1 MALPAGVSYDA
12 QTLTYAI
19 STGTSTTSIKSVIT
33 QAASGS
39 TILFERGTHTITD
52 TLQITRNDITVKGEG
67 RTNTKL
73 VFDFP
78 GDAGDGI
85 HVKGSYSS
93 YSGMLSG
100 NASAGSSTVT
110 LKSVSGLKVGD
121 VLHIQQKNTS
131 SWLDANGYGNISS
144 TDASKFPIN
153 ETLVEIKSISGNIVT
168 FKTPVTHAISASL
181 STVKVI
187 KAVDGVTLS
196 DFSLTYNLGT
206 PDPDAMT
213 NARPSDAGTIAIY
226 MDKTQ
231 DAVIKNVNVTNAPS
245 HSIEFRSSLAPKVD
259 TVKIDGSHNKGD
271 DGNGYGI
278 QVAETYY
285 GIFNNLD
292 IQNVRHAFVFSS
304 WNTEVGNKVHI
315 ISTNRDINFHGGPD
329 YNNSVT
335 VDSDVYR
342 LGDTVWRIVSPGGSM
357 HPTTDLSKN
366 TVLFGVASAGSK
378 DDVIHG
384 WDNGA
389 WLDGNDGKDTLH
401 GGDSADI
408 LIGGLKNDTLI
419 GGGGRDTF
427 VFEVN
432 GGVDTIKDF
441 KTGSSGDYI
450 ALNGFPGVESFSKV
464 AVNSVSGGVNLV
476 VSGKTIAFLEGVS
489 KSALTASHFIFN
501 DSDLTKIPD
510 DLISQAPEPV
520 PESAPSA
527 NPEPAPS
534 PSEPPPF
541 IPPIIP
547 TITSLLTSLT
557 SKIETVIGTAAN
569 ETIRAYTAQ
578 LTASD
583 TIDLKGG
590 FDTLKF
596 ESTSLNFNSSLYA
609 KLDGI
614 DNIDVS
620 DAGLRAKLVLDS
632 SFLESTDEGEVTITY
647 GSKGLGGLDTGA
659 IGAGHKVYLSGSGV
673 ANLSASDD
681 TVYVADGSHGRVYGL
696 YGDDRLFGNDG
707 ADFLFGDTGD
717 DLLVGGRGA
726 DTLSG
731 GAGADIF
738 RYEDVLDGGD
748 MIVDFGGGDLLDLTA
763 LLARNGFTDVN
774 SAVTGGYLE
783 IVQHGADVQV
793 SAESQLL
800 VTVKNSVVDDL
811 LTNIL
816 IA

>member
-1 MALPAGVSYDA
+1 MPLPAGVSYDA

-19 STGTSTTSIKSVIT
+19 STGTSTSSIKSVIA

-39 TILFERGTHTITD
+39 TILFKRGTHTITD
-52 TLQITRNDITVKGEG
+52 TLEITRNDITVKGEG
-67 RTNTKL
+67 KSNTKL

-93 YSGMLSG
+93 YSGMLSSS
-100 NASAGSSTVT
+100 ASAGSTSIT
-110 LKSVSGLKVGD
+110 LKSTSGLKAGD

-131 SWLDANGYGNISS
+131 SWLDANGYDNISS
-144 TDASKFPIN
+144 SDASKFPIN
-153 ETLVEIKSISGNIVT
+153 ETLTEIKSISGNTVT
-168 FKTPVTHAISASL
+168 LKTAVTHAINASL

-187 KAVDGVTLS
+187 KPVEGVTLS

-206 PDPDAMT
+206 PDPDDMT
-213 NARPSDAGTIAIY
+213 NARPRDAGTIAIY

-231 DAVIKNVNVTNAPS
+231 DAAVKNVNVTNAPS

-285 GIFNNLD
+285 GTFDNLD

-315 ISTNRDINFHGGPD
+315 LSTNRDINYHGGPD
-329 YNNSVT
+329 YNNEVT
-335 VDSDVYR
+335 VDSSIYR
-342 LGDTVWRIVSPGGSM
+342 MGDIVWRIVSPGGSM
-357 HPTTDLSKN
+357 HPYTNFDRNTT
-366 TVLFGVASAGSK
+366 LFKVASAGSK

-384 WDNGA
+384 SNSGS

-401 GGDSADI
+401 GGSSADI

-419 GGGGRDTF
+419 GGGGRDKF

-441 KTGSSGDYI
+441 KTGTSGDYI
-450 ALNGFPGVESFSKV
+450 VLNGFSGVTLFSKV
-464 AVNSVSGGVNLV
+464 TISSVSGGVNLV
-476 VSGKTIAFLEGVS
+476 VGGKTIAYLEGVS
-489 KSALTASHFIFN
+489 KSALTAAHFIYN
-501 DSDLTKIPD
+501 DYNLTKIPD
-510 DLISQAPEPV
+510 SIISQVE
-520 PESAPSA
+520 E
-527 NPEPAPS
+527 PEPAPAS
-534 PSEPPPF
+534 SPDPVPPPSEL
-541 IPPIIP
+541 PPIIP
-547 TITSLLTSLT
+547 PIAGPITSLT
-557 SKIETVIGTAAN
+557 SKIETIAGTSAN

-583 TIDLKGG
+583 RIDLKTG

-596 ESTSLNFNSSLYA
+596 ESTSLSFNSSLYA
-609 KLDGI
+609 NLDGI

-620 DAGLRAKLVLDS
+620 DTGLRAKLILDS
-632 SFLESTDEGEVTITY
+632 SFLQSSDHGEVTITF
-647 GSKGLGGLDTGA
+647 GTRGLGGLDTSATGA
-659 IGAGHKVYLSGSGV
+659 SHKVYLSGNSV

-681 TVYVADGSHGRVYGL
+681 TIYIADGSNGRVYGL
-696 YGDDRLFGNDG
+696 YGNDKLYGNSG
-707 ADFLFGDTGD
+707 IDFLYGDTGN

-738 RYEDVLDGGD
+738 RYEDLLDGGD
-748 MIVDFGGGDLLDLTA
+748 TIVDFGSGDTLDITA
-763 LLARNGFTDVN
+763 LLADNGFTDAN
-774 SAVTGGYLE
+774 SAVAGGYLE
-783 IVQHGADVQV
+783 IVQHGADVTV

-800 VTVKNSVVDDL
+800 VTVKNSGVDDVL
-811 LTNIL
+811 ANIL

>member
-1 MALPAGVSYDA
+1 MALPVGVSYDA

-19 STGTSTTSIKSVIT
+19 STGTSTTSIKSVIA
-33 QAASGS
+33 QATSGS
-39 TILFERGTHTITD
+39 TIVFERGTHTITD
-52 TLQITRNDITVKGEG
+52 TLEITRNDITVKGEG
-67 RTNTKL
+67 KTNTKL

-93 YSGMLSG
+93 YSGMLSS

-121 VLHIQQKNTS
+121 VLHIQQKNTA
-131 SWLDANGYGNISS
+131 SWLDANGYDNISS
-144 TDASKFPIN
+144 SDAGKFPIN
-153 ETLVEIKSISGNIVT
+153 ETLVEIKSISGNTVT
-168 FKTPVTHAISASL
+168 LKTPVTHAISASL
-181 STVKVI
+181 STVEVI
-187 KAVDGVTLS
+187 KTVDKVTLS

-206 PDPDAMT
+206 PDADDMS
-213 NARPSDAGTIAIY
+213 NARPRDAGTIAIY

-231 DAVIKNVNVTNAPS
+231 DAIIKNVNVTNAPS
-245 HSIEFRSSLAPKVD
+245 HSIEFRTSLTPKVD
-259 TVKIDGSHNKGD
+259 SVKIDGAHNKGD

-285 GIFNNLD
+285 GVFENLD

-315 ISTNRDINFHGGPD
+315 TSTNRDINFHGGPD
-329 YNNSVT
+329 YNNVVT
-335 VDSDVYR
+335 VDSDIYR

-384 WDNGA
+384 WDSGA

-401 GGDSADI
+401 GGDSADV

-419 GGGGRDTF
+419 GGGGRDKF

-441 KTGSSGDYI
+441 KTASSGDYI
-450 ALNGFPGVESFSKV
+450 VLNGFSGVTSFSKV
-464 AVNSVSGGVNLV
+464 TVNSVSGGVNLV
-476 VSGKTIAFLEGVS
+476 VGGKTIAYLEGVS
-489 KSALTASHFIFN
+489 KAALTASHFIFN

-510 DLISQAPEPV
+510 GLIPALEEPDAPPPAV
-520 PESAPSA
+520 PEL
-527 NPEPAPS
+527 
-534 PSEPPPF
+534 PPVIPPIV
-541 IPPIIP
+541 IPPIIAGL
-547 TITSLLTSLT
+547 ITSLT
-557 SKIETVIGTAAN
+557 SKIESVIGTSSN

-578 LTASD
+578 LTAND
-583 TIDLKGG
+583 TIDLKAG

-596 ESTSLNFNSSLYA
+596 ESTSLTFNSSLYA

-632 SFLESTDEGEVTITY
+632 TFLQSTDEGEVTVTY
-647 GSKGLGGLDTGA
+647 GSKGLGGLDTSA
-659 IGAGHKVYLSGSGV
+659 IGTSHKIYLNGSG
-673 ANLSASDD
+673 AASLSASDD
-681 TVYVADGSHGRVYGL
+681 TVYVADGSQGRVYGL
-696 YGDDRLFGNDG
+696 YGDDRLYGNDG
-707 ADFLFGDTGD
+707 ADFLYGDTGN

-726 DTLSG
+726 DVLSG

-738 RYEDVLDGGD
+738 RYEDILDGGD
-748 MIVDFGGGDLLDLTA
+748 TIVDFGSGDSLDLTA
-763 LLARNGFTDVN
+763 LLAHNGYTDVN
-774 SAVTGGYLE
+774 DAVAGGYLE
-783 IVQHGADVQV
+783 IIQHGADVQV
-793 SAESQLL
+793 TAESQLL
-800 VTVKNSVVDDL
+800 VTVKNYSADEMHANALAV
-811 LTNIL
+811 
-816 IA
+816 

>member
-1 MALPAGVSYDA
+1 MTLPAGVTYDA

-19 STGTSTTSIKSVIT
+19 SAGTSTASIKSVIT

-39 TILFERGTHTITD
+39 TIFFARGTHTITD
-52 TLQITRNDITVKGEG
+52 TLEITRNDITLKGAGKTE
-67 RTNTKL
+67 TKL
-73 VFDFP
+73 IFDFP

-85 HVKGSYSS
+85 HVQGSYSS
-93 YSGMLSG
+93 YSGVLNSS
-100 NASAGSSTVT
+100 ASAGSSVIT
-110 LKSVSGLKVGD
+110 LKSASGLKVGD

-131 SWLDANGYGNISS
+131 SWLDASGYDNISS
-144 TDASKFPIN
+144 SDALKFPIN
-153 ETLVEIKSISGNIVT
+153 ETLVEIKSISGNTIT
-168 FKTPVTHAISASL
+168 LITPVTHAISASL

-206 PDPDAMT
+206 PDPDDMS
-213 NARPSDAGTIAIY
+213 NARPDDAGTIAIY

-231 DAVIKNVNVTNAPS
+231 SAVIKNVNVTNAPS
-245 HSIEFRSSLAPKVD
+245 HSIEFRTSLTPNVD
-259 TVKIDGSHNKGD
+259 TVKIDGAHNKGG

-285 GIFNNLD
+285 GVFENLD

-304 WNTEVGNKVHI
+304 WHTEVGNKVHI
-315 ISTNRDINFHGGPD
+315 VSTNRDINFHGGPD
-329 YNNSVT
+329 YNNTVT

-357 HPTTDLSKN
+357 HPYTDITKN

-384 WDNGA
+384 WNNGA

-401 GGDSADI
+401 GGSGADV

-419 GGGGRDTF
+419 GGGSRDKF

-432 GGVDTIKDF
+432 GGLDTIKDF
-441 KTGSSGDYI
+441 KTGSGGDYI
-450 ALNGFPGVESFSKV
+450 VLNGFSGATSFSNV
-464 AVNSVSGGVNLV
+464 TISAVSGGVNLV
-476 VSGKTIAFLEGVS
+476 VGGKTIAYLEGVS

-501 DSDLTKIPD
+501 DNDLTKIPD
-510 DLISQAPEPV
+510 GPLPDTEEPDD
-520 PESAPSA
+520 
-527 NPEPAPS
+527 
-534 PSEPPPF
+534 PPPPPVLPPILPPL
-541 IPPIIP
+541 IPPILGLI
-547 TITSLLTSLT
+547 TSLT
-557 SKIETVIGTAAN
+557 SKIETIVGTAAD

-583 TIDLKGG
+583 TIDLKAG

-609 KLDGI
+609 NLDGI
-614 DNIDVS
+614 DNIDVT
-620 DAGLRAKLVLDS
+620 DAGLRAKLILDN
-632 SFLESTDEGEVTITY
+632 SFLQSADSGEVTVTF
-647 GSKGLGGLDTGA
+647 GTKGLGGLDTST
-659 IGAGHKVYLSGSGV
+659 IGAGHKVYLSGSSA
-673 ANLSASDD
+673 ANLSANDD
-681 TVYVADGSHGRVYGL
+681 TAYVADGSNGRVYGL
-696 YGDDRLFGNDG
+696 YGDDRLYGNDG
-707 ADFLFGDTGD
+707 ADFLYGDTGND
-717 DLLVGGRGA
+717 VLVGGHGA

-738 RYEDVLDGGD
+738 RYEDILDGGD
-748 MIVDFGGGDLLDLTA
+748 TIMDFGGSDTLDLSS
-763 LLARNGFTDVN
+763 LLADNGFTDVT
-774 SAVTGGYLE
+774 SAVDAGYIE
-783 IVQHGADVQV
+783 IVQNGADVTV
-793 SAESQLL
+793 SAESHLL
-800 VTVKNSVVDDL
+800 VTVKNSDINDL
-811 LTNIL
+811 LANLL